1 MCIRDS
7 YRSIIETGQEAC
19 IVKLYD
25 KFDNLFMLSTNP
37 NKHTR
42 EAYLEEIETFVM
54 PLVELYA
61 PSLCGQFLS
70 LCKYTYLSP
79 YIDKQHYI
87 KLVQS
92 GKIMQL

>member
-1 MCIRDS
+1 
-7 YRSIIETGQEAC
+7 
-19 IVKLYD
+19 
-25 KFDNLFMLSTNP
+25 MLSTNP
-37 NKHTR
+37 NKNTR

-54 PLVELYA
+54 PLVKLFA
-61 PSLCGQFLS
+61 PSLYGQFS